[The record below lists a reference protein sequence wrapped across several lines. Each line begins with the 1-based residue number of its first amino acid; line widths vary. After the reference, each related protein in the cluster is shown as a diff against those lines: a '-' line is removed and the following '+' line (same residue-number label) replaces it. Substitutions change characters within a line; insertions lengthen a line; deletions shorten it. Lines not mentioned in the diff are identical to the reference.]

1 MILGYL
7 DDAFSKAKRSK
18 LEILIGKK
26 LKRISLLNSF
36 MDAEI
41 EFEEGYV
48 LKTFCCLGIKTQ
60 WTLSLE
66 DEVIFEANISI

>member
-1 MILGYL
+1 
-7 DDAFSKAKRSK
+7 
-18 LEILIGKK
+18 
-26 LKRISLLNSF
+26 

-66 DEVIFEANISI
+66 DEVIFEANIFMEQNAKLRKKKSATLAKADS